1 MEFRTKRIGFLSVAV
16 LLSVVSVGTPVAA
29 QLRITLPPV
38 QSRVQAEAFTG
49 GRFGVGRLIVDP
61 SKEMLGGL
69 LGAEG
74 LAVKERDCRVLYP
87 ALSTPP
93 LAPVAKEL
101 FREGSP
107 LTSGGPVREEVGGLL
122 RSLLDRPPRTKI
134 YFLFRGDDPLEL
146 TLEGGLKI
154 PLTITPRRD
163 PAAGRQLLGEW
174 WSAYTAGPGLLET
187 RPDYP
192 PLVENYLK
200 STLAR
205 RLSLDLPRREQTDS
219 WQDQLEQVLG
229 LSLGTETVR
238 LAMQQD
244 RILGLNELHLPADE
258 ALPDPIDAAEV
269 EYPPMPEGVEIEPIA
284 KRVPEECFYVRFGSF
299 GNFLWMTD
307 TMKKWGGDFQNLV
320 ASRGL
325 DYRQQQRTENQLL
338 TKQTALSR
346 FLGPTMISDVAII
359 GTDMFFREGAAYGLL
374 FEARQ
379 TDMLATALVQERL
392 KRLKQGGVAE
402 EEIEIAEHT
411 VSFIS
416 SPDGRVRSYYAVS
429 GEYHF
434 ITTSR
439 RLARRF
445 LETSSGVGALGTSPG
460 FRHARSHMPFDN
472 DYTVFVYFSDAFYRY
487 FTSPHY
493 RIEMTRRLQA
503 ASDVDLVQ
511 LAVLASAT
519 EGKPGDTI
527 DELIQGELLPEGFA
541 RRPDGSRTV
550 LAEGEAFDS
559 LRGYRGAFLPV
570 PDTPVEKVSRA
581 EAAAYRRFAEF
592 YRQKWGGR
600 MDPTIIGIKREA
612 LKGGQEKIVVDAHLS
627 PFAAEH
633 FDFLSKWAGQ
643 PDTKE
648 LAPVE
653 GNLISAELVLK
664 DQTVFL
670 GLTDFG
676 PPQQIDLGTL
686 FGFCPLRD
694 VLVGY
699 IGTTGRVGL
708 LSFLNIRIAS
718 PPDARGY
725 ATGPLGLWRRTHNG
739 FTVYSLH
746 PDVLERVTPQLRFQ
760 DSERPAQLRLDVRDL
775 SQARMTPLL
784 NDLGYRRTRDTSLGN
799 IRLMHAI
806 EQQLHVPLEDCL
818 QAAEFLLD
826 ATLVCPLGGQYVYQ
840 ERPNG
845 SGWWTST
852 AMPQDVNTLLG
863 PQAPEGYQAPPLN
876 WFRGLKL
883 DAAMT
888 RKALSAHAE
897 VVMQSPKK

>member
-1 MEFRTKRIGFLSVAV
+1 MEFRTKRIGFLPAVV
-16 LLSVVSVGTPVAA
+16 LLSVVSVAAPAAA
-29 QLRITLPPV
+29 QLRIALPPV
-38 QSRVQAEAFTG
+38 QPRIQAEAFTG
-49 GRFGVGRLIVDP
+49 GRFGVGLLTVDP

-74 LAVKERDCRVLYP
+74 LAVKDRDGRVLYP
-87 ALSTPP
+87 VLSTPP
-93 LAPVAKEL
+93 LAPMAKEL

-107 LTSGGPVREEVGGLL
+107 LASGGPVREEVGGLV
-122 RSLLDRPPRTKI
+122 RSLLERPPRTKI
-134 YFLFRGDDPLEL
+134 YFLFRGDGPLEL
-146 TLEGGLKI
+146 TLEGASKI
-154 PLTITPRRD
+154 PLTITPRRN
-163 PAAGRQLLGEW
+163 PAANRQLLQQW
-174 WSAYTAGPGLLET
+174 WSAYTAAPRLLET

-219 WQDQLEQVLG
+219 WQDQLEQALG

-258 ALPDPIDAAEV
+258 ALPDPVDAAEI
-269 EYPPMPEGVEIEPIA
+269 EYPPVPEGVEIEPIA
-284 KRVPEECFYVRFGSF
+284 KRVPAECFYMRFGSF
-299 GNFLWMTD
+299 GNFLWMND
-307 TMKKWGGDFQNLV
+307 TLEKWGGDFQNLL

-325 DYRQQQRTENQLL
+325 DYGRQQRTEDQLL
-338 TKQTALSR
+338 TKQTVLSR
-346 FLGPTMISDVAII
+346 LLGGTMISDVAII
-359 GTDMFFREGAAYGLL
+359 GTDMFFREGAAYGIL

-379 TDMLATALVQERL
+379 TDVLGTALVQERL

-402 EEIEIAEHT
+402 EQIEIGEHT

-429 GEYHF
+429 GDYHF
-434 ITTSR
+434 ITTSE

-445 LETSSGVGALGTSPG
+445 LETSSGIGALGTSAG
-460 FRHARSHMPFDN
+460 FRHARASMPLGD
-472 DYTVFVYFSDAFYRY
+472 DYTVFIYFSDAFYRY

-493 RIEMTRRLQA
+493 RVEMARRLQA

-519 EGKPGDTI
+519 EGKPGETI
-527 DELIQGELLPEGFA
+527 DELIGGELLPEDFA

-550 LAEGEAFDS
+550 LVDGEVFDS

-570 PDTPVEKVSRA
+570 PDTPVEKVGRA

-592 YRQKWGGR
+592 YREKWDGR
-600 MDPTIIGIKREA
+600 MDPTIIGVKREA
-612 LKGGQEKIVVDAHLS
+612 LKGGQEKIVLNAHLS

-633 FDFLSKWAGQ
+633 FEFLSKWAGE

-664 DQTVFL
+664 DQTIFL

-746 PDVLERVTPQLRFQ
+746 PEVLASVTPQLRFQ
-760 DSERPAQLRLDVRDL
+760 ESERAAQLRLDVRDL
-775 SQARMTPLL
+775 SHARMTPLL

-806 EQQLHVPLEDCL
+806 EQQLHVPPEDCL

-826 ATLVCPLGGQYVYQ
+826 AKLVCPLGGQYVYQ
-840 ERPNG
+840 QRPDG
-845 SGWWTST
+845 TGWWTST
-852 AMPQDVNTLLG
+852 AMPEDVGKLLG
-863 PQAPEGYQAPPLN
+863 SQAPEGYQAPPLS

-888 RKALSAHAE
+888 RNVLSAHAE
-897 VVMQSPKK
+897 VIMQSPQ

>member
-1 MEFRTKRIGFLSVAV
+1 MEFRTKRIGFLPAVV
-16 LLSVVSVGTPVAA
+16 LLSVVSVAAPAAA
-29 QLRITLPPV
+29 QLRIALPPV
-38 QSRVQAEAFTG
+38 QPRIQAEAFTG
-49 GRFGVGRLIVDP
+49 GRFGVGLLTVDP

-74 LAVKERDCRVLYP
+74 LAVKDRDGRVLYP
-87 ALSTPP
+87 VLSTPP
-93 LAPVAKEL
+93 LAPMAKEL

-107 LTSGGPVREEVGGLL
+107 LASGGPVREEVGGLV
-122 RSLLDRPPRTKI
+122 RSLLERPPRTKI
-134 YFLFRGDDPLEL
+134 YFLFRGDGPLEL
-146 TLEGGLKI
+146 TLEGASKI
-154 PLTITPRRD
+154 PLTITPRRN
-163 PAAGRQLLGEW
+163 PAANRQLLQQW
-174 WSAYTAGPGLLET
+174 WSAYTAAPRLLET

-219 WQDQLEQVLG
+219 WQDQLEQALG

-258 ALPDPIDAAEV
+258 ALPDPVDAAEI
-269 EYPPMPEGVEIEPIA
+269 EYPPVPEGVEIEPIA
-284 KRVPEECFYVRFGSF
+284 KRVPAECFYMRFGSF
-299 GNFLWMTD
+299 GNFLWMND
-307 TMKKWGGDFQNLV
+307 TLEKWGGDFQNLL

-325 DYRQQQRTENQLL
+325 DYGRQQRTEDQLL
-338 TKQTALSR
+338 TKQTVLSR
-346 FLGPTMISDVAII
+346 LLGGTMISDVAII
-359 GTDMFFREGAAYGLL
+359 GTDMFFREGAAYGIL

-379 TDMLATALVQERL
+379 TDVLGTALVQERL

-402 EEIEIAEHT
+402 EQIEIGEHT

-429 GEYHF
+429 GDYHF
-434 ITTSR
+434 ITTSE

-445 LETSSGVGALGTSPG
+445 LETSSGIGALGTSAG
-460 FRHARSHMPFDN
+460 FRHARASMPLGD
-472 DYTVFVYFSDAFYRY
+472 DYTVFIYFSDAFYRY

-493 RIEMTRRLQA
+493 RVEMARRLQA

-519 EGKPGDTI
+519 EGKPGETI
-527 DELIQGELLPEGFA
+527 DELIGGELLPEDFA

-550 LAEGEAFDS
+550 LVDGEVFDS

-570 PDTPVEKVSRA
+570 PDTPVEKVGRA

-592 YRQKWGGR
+592 YREKWDGR
-600 MDPTIIGIKREA
+600 MDPTIIGVKREA
-612 LKGGQEKIVVDAHLS
+612 LKGGQETIVLNAHLS

-633 FDFLSKWAGQ
+633 FEFLSKWAGE

-664 DQTVFL
+664 DQTIFL

-746 PDVLERVTPQLRFQ
+746 PEVLASVTPQLRFQ
-760 DSERPAQLRLDVRDL
+760 ESERAAQLRLDVRDL
-775 SQARMTPLL
+775 SHARMTPLL

-806 EQQLHVPLEDCL
+806 EQQLHVPPEDCL

-826 ATLVCPLGGQYVYQ
+826 AKLVCPLGGQYVYQ
-840 ERPNG
+840 QRPDG
-845 SGWWTST
+845 TGWWTST
-852 AMPQDVNTLLG
+852 AMPEDVGKLLG
-863 PQAPEGYQAPPLN
+863 SQAPEGYQAPPLS

-888 RKALSAHAE
+888 RNVLSAHAE
-897 VVMQSPKK
+897 VIMQSPQ